1 MSFSRLFLS
10 RFASVI
16 HFIIFTKKK
25 LLFLLNQFGCS
36 QFFALTLSF
45 SDTSVTCDWLLFF
58 CSCCPAFFFQYNSLV
73 PHGFFFCR
81 LSSGT
86 ARSFLWCYWSV
97 LLCSDFWCFSIS
109 CHAIFKSHPPGTLVR
124 CARIQY
130 SYNIV
135 PWCLTGK
142 SMWTNTIKMNAK
154 WPCVA
159 CSVHFLLFNFFS
171 LFFIQFDSYRL
182 SWVSITVTVANSVVA
197 APLVYDRDNIFGGR
211 AGKKKETTRKEI
223 MNVYFVQFFFSTRFT
238 IIFISCKHIK
248 THVLYCIHKC
258 KPSCTSLHSFFSH
271 FNYIEIFICVFDSL
285 HVFVDLNA
293 FFLFTFLILFFLP
306 PRNRVS
312 GCFLCAWFPFF
323 RFLLFHFSTN
333 ASCSVA

>member
-1 MSFSRLFLS
+1 M
-10 RFASVI
+10 
-16 HFIIFTKKK
+16 
-25 LLFLLNQFGCS
+25 LNQFGCS
-36 QFFALTLSF
+36 QFFALTLSL

-58 CSCCPAFFFQYNSLV
+58 CSYCPAFSFNIILSCHMVSL
-73 PHGFFFCR
+73 FFCR

-159 CSVHFLLFNFFS
+159 CSMHFLLFIVFFF

-182 SWVSITVTVANSVVA
+182 SWVSITVTVANSVEA
-197 APLVYDRDNIFGGR
+197 TPLVYDRENIFGGR
-211 AGKKKETTRKEI
+211 AGAKKRTTRKEI

-248 THVLYCIHKC
+248 THVLYCTVNTQIQAIMYVIH
-258 KPSCTSLHSFFSH
+258 STVSFHTSIISRFLYVYSIHCMFSLTWMHFFYLHFWYFFLSSFEIESPVVFFVPDFLFFVFFCFFS
-271 FNYIEIFICVFDSL
+271 FNERE
-285 HVFVDLNA
+285 
-293 FFLFTFLILFFLP
+293 LFRCLTFLLNSWEII
-306 PRNRVS
+306 
-312 GCFLCAWFPFF
+312 
-323 RFLLFHFSTN
+323 
-333 ASCSVA
+333 